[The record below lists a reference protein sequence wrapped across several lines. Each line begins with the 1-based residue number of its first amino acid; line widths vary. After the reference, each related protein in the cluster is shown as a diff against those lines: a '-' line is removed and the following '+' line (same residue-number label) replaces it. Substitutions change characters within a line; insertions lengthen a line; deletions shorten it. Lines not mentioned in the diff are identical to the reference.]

1 MPSDLHSIPLR
12 VDDELFGRIE
22 KYLEHMRKDAPGVD
36 VKRTDAVRQLVIR
49 GLESE
54 TKKR

>member
-1 MPSDLHSIPLR
+1 MPSELHQIPLR
-12 VDDELFGRIE
+12 VDDDLFGRIE

-49 GLESE
+49 GLEAE
-54 TKKR
+54 KKR